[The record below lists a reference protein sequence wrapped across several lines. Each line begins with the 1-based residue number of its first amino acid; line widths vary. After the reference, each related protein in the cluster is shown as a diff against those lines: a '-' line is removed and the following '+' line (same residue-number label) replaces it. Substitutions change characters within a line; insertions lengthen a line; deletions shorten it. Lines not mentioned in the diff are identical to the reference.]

1 MSGIS
6 TIVTPEDRRERL
18 RNLRD
23 FHHQTFIDLGV
34 PEALFIPKLA
44 YKPQGKQEKH
54 IGLFASEIARGLDIY
69 TEQASAD
76 LVPEDPDRTLYKWRF
91 NPNYKEEYETL
102 ENNGTVRYMIP
113 VSELIL
119 IKSYTPET
127 LEEDKYKPH
136 TQAPQIQ
143 TVNKTPNVTDL
154 PFSDLTIRDFAAIIL
169 KKPVSSKQWL
179 NDLISK

>member
-1 MSGIS
+1 
-6 TIVTPEDRRERL
+6 
-18 RNLRD
+18 
-23 FHHQTFIDLGV
+23 
-34 PEALFIPKLA
+34 
-44 YKPQGKQEKH
+44 
-54 IGLFASEIARGLDIY
+54 
-69 TEQASAD
+69 
-76 LVPEDPDRTLYKWRF
+76 
-91 NPNYKEEYETL
+91 
-102 ENNGTVRYMIP
+102 MIP